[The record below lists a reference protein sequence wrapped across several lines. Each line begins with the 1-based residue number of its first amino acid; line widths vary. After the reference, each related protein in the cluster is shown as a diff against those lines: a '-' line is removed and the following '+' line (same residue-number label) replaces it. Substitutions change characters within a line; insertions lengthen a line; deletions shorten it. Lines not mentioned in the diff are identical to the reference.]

1 MKVYGEETDKKTL
14 SNFPPPPARSP
25 STSAKMKVVA
35 AFLLAVLSG
44 KACPTSADIKVILNS
59 VGCETEDSQ
68 IELLLKE
75 VNGKDVAE
83 LIAVGREKLASVPSG
98 GGGVAMASAPS
109 AGGGGGAAPAE
120 DKKEEKKEEKEE
132 SDDDM
137 GFSLFE

>member
-1 MKVYGEETDKKTL
+1 MTLVYA
-14 SNFPPPPARSP
+14 F
-25 STSAKMKVVA
+25 VVA
-35 AFLLAVLSG
+35 
-44 KACPTSADIKVILNS
+44 

-132 SDDDM
+132 SDDVS
-137 GFSLFE
+137 FTSFKSLIFKHKFIADFVLFVLICRTWVSACSSRGSVI

>member
-1 MKVYGEETDKKTL
+1 
-14 SNFPPPPARSP
+14 
-25 STSAKMKVVA
+25 MKVVA

-44 KACPTSADIKVILNS
+44 KASPTSADIKDILGS
-59 VGCETEDSQ
+59 VGAETEDAQ

-75 VNGKDVAE
+75 VKGKDLAE
-83 LIAVGREKLASVPSG
+83 LIAAGREKLASVPSG

-109 AGGGGGAAPAE
+109 AGGGGGGAAPAAE
-120 DKKEEKKEEKEE
+120 AKKEEKKEEKEE

>member
-1 MKVYGEETDKKTL
+1 MSCL
-14 SNFPPPPARSP
+14 F
-25 STSAKMKVVA
+25 VA
-35 AFLLAVLSG
+35 
-44 KACPTSADIKVILNS
+44 

-120 DKKEEKKEEKEE
+120 AKKEEKKEEKEE
-132 SDDDM
+132 SDDVS
-137 GFSLFE
+137 FTSLSLWIFKHKFILLILYFLC